1 MEKSFDPSLSWPH
14 VLYLAGATILG
25 YFVRKGQGWVVLW
38 LNRNKPAAEI
48 HLNEAQADKTRAEAR
63 KLNAEADV
71 EFSAIVERL
80 HARIDQMQ
88 EAHARAQQATAE
100 IRAERDEYKLRNDLQ
115 AIELKQRD
123 ADIKKYLA
131 MLEINHIK
139 PSDYDKPK
147 E

>member
-1 MEKSFDPSLSWPH
+1 MQRSLDPSLSWPH
-14 VLYLAGATILG
+14 VLYLALAGFLG
-25 YFVRKGQGWVVLW
+25 YFFRKGHGWVVLW
-38 LNRNKPAAEI
+38 LNRKRPAAEL
-48 HLNEAQADKTRAEAR
+48 HLSEAQAGKTRAEAR

-88 EAHARAQQATAE
+88 EAAGKV
-100 IRAERDEYKLRNDLQ
+100 RAERDDFKMRVDLQ
-115 AIELKQRD
+115 MIELRQRD

-131 MLEINHIK
+131 MLEVNQIK

-147 E
+147 Q